1 MNCGKNIC
9 QGDLAG
15 VEPNR
20 EAVLPGV
27 IGHRGDTPQLADG
40 GAHGVRAAAS
50 DDAASPHEAGHVEL
64 VSGGF
69 HAESSRSLV

>member
-1 MNCGKNIC
+1 
-9 QGDLAG
+9 
-15 VEPNR
+15 
-20 EAVLPGV
+20 
-27 IGHRGDTPQLADG
+27 LADG